1 MAKINTMLNLKT
13 KFERRE
19 NEECDKWN
27 ALVQCFP
34 KNRLYFVQKFIFQ
47 EALPIIVKRYLPNK
61 ELAHILI
68 HVCKIFNCGGVSQ
81 MPLSMSLVIVE
92 KELFIFQNESFGI
105 ITITVSK
112 MVLIQVFFVAV
123 DSRLIHLNR
132 LDIYRLL

>member
-1 MAKINTMLNLKT
+1 
-13 KFERRE
+13 
-19 NEECDKWN
+19 
-27 ALVQCFP
+27 
-34 KNRLYFVQKFIFQ
+34 
-47 EALPIIVKRYLPNK
+47 
-61 ELAHILI
+61 
-68 HVCKIFNCGGVSQ
+68 

-112 MVLIQVFFVAV
+112 MVLIQAFFFAV